1 MAIVVVE
8 EELSKDI
15 ILKARKDYSQ
25 YIKVTAD
32 VRRKI
37 VAIGGEYHTD
47 AEEILVRDFQCE
59 SKDIWGGGYNI
70 KLRKFETNAV
80 LNIKPL
86 INDSPEIIDQKI
98 REDFLS
104 LVREKLANIETFL

>member
-1 MAIVVVE
+1 MVIVVDK
-8 EELSKDI
+8 LSKEG
-15 ILKARKDYSQ
+15 ILEARKDYSE
-25 YIKVTAD
+25 YIKVTVD
-32 VRRKI
+32 ISKRI
-37 VAIGGEYHTD
+37 VAIGGEYHVD
-47 AEEILVRDFQCE
+47 AEEILVRDFQCQ

-98 REDFLS
+98 RGAFLS
-104 LVREKLANIETFL
+104 LVKEKLANIETFL